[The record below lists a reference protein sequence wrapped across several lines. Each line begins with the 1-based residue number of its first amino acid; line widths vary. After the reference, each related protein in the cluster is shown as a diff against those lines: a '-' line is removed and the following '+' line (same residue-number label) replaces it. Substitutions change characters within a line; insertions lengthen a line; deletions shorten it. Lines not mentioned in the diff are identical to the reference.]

1 MCGGREVEVGIE
13 KKEGGGEGERGDIGR
28 GGRERKRKE
37 GRKEKGVNGL
47 I

>member
-1 MCGGREVEVGIE
+1 MGIE